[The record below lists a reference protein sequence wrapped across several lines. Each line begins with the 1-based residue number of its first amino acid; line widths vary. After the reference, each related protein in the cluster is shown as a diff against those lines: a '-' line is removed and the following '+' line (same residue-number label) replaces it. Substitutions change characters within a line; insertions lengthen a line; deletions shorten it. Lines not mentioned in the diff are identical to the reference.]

1 MPEERNYSRSVDDAS
16 DSQKHN
22 TRQLRVLKASAIHE
36 QQVVGRREPA
46 DPAYSVI
53 VPSAERIQQR
63 KEQALA
69 RARDEMA
76 NTNLNVSP
84 QVQQL
89 FSAVARL

>member
-1 MPEERNYSRSVDDAS
+1 
-16 DSQKHN
+16 
-22 TRQLRVLKASAIHE
+22 VLKASAIKE

-46 DPAYSVI
+46 DPGYSVI

-69 RARDEMA
+69 RAREEMA
-76 NTNLNVSP
+76 NTNLSVSP

-89 FSAVARL
+89 FFAVARL

>member
-1 MPEERNYSRSVDDAS
+1 V
-16 DSQKHN
+16 
-22 TRQLRVLKASAIHE
+22 
-36 QQVVGRREPA
+36 

-69 RARDEMA
+69 RAREEMA